1 VHDRARKTLTIVYR
15 EGWRFIL
22 RTSNPVKRPGE
33 LRLMNSRN
41 HVHKS
46 AVETGKRAAFIVV
59 GALALTLPLQSQ
71 QSAIGDS
78 TSQARLHF
86 A

>member
-1 VHDRARKTLTIVYR
+1 
-15 EGWRFIL
+15 
-22 RTSNPVKRPGE
+22 
-33 LRLMNSRN
+33 MNSRN

>member
-1 VHDRARKTLTIVYR
+1 
-15 EGWRFIL
+15 
-22 RTSNPVKRPGE
+22 
-33 LRLMNSRN
+33 MNFRN
-41 HVHKS
+41 YVHKS
-46 AVETGKRAAFIVV
+46 AVEAGKRAAAFIVV